1 MSFVR
6 SAIAAGLAL
15 GFATS
20 AFAAEPDACKTP
32 RFSDIGWTDVTATTG
47 LATRIL
53 KGLGYTPKAEVLSLP
68 VTYTAMKNKDIDV
81 FLGNWMPSQDGDR
94 KPYIEDKSIV
104 ETNMNL
110 KGAKYT
116 LAVPKYLHD
125 AGLKDFKDIKKFK
138 DQLKGKIYGIEPGN
152 DGNRLVSEMIHDD
165 AKWGLKGFEVV
176 ESSEQGMLAEVE
188 RASKK
193 KEPILFLGWAPHPM
207 NTKYDMQYL
216 TGGDD
221 VFGPDFGGANVFT
234 NVRTGWTEQCPNA
247 GKLVTQLV
255 FDLKMENE
263 VMGKILDDG
272 LEGEKAG
279 ESWLKANPAV
289 LDKWLAGVTTF
300 DGKPGLEAVKK
311 SLGL

>member
-234 NVRTGWTEQCPNA
+234 NVRAGWTEQCPNA

-272 LEGEKAG
+272 MEGEKAG

-300 DGKPGLEAVKK
+300 DGKPGLEAVKT

>member
-1 MSFVR
+1 MTFVR
-6 SAIAAGLAL
+6 SALAAGLAL
-15 GFATS
+15 GFVTS

-47 LATRIL
+47 LATRVL

-94 KPYIEDKSIV
+94 KPYIEDKSVV

-116 LAVPKYLHD
+116 LAVPKYLYD

-188 RASKK
+188 RAAKK
-193 KEPILFLGWAPHPM
+193 KDPIVFLGWAPHPM
-207 NTKYDMQYL
+207 NAKYDMQYL
-216 TGGDD
+216 AGGDD

-272 LEGEKAG
+272 MEGEKAA

-289 LDKWLAGVTTF
+289 LDTWLAGVTTF

>member
-1 MSFVR
+1 MSFLR
-6 SAIAAGLAL
+6 SALSAGLAI
-15 GFATS
+15 GFAS
-20 AFAAEPDACKTP
+20 AAAAAEPEACKTV

-47 LATRIL
+47 LATRVL

-81 FLGNWMPSQDGDR
+81 FLGNWMPSQTADR
-94 KPYIEDKSIV
+94 KPYIDDKSIV

-116 LAVPKYLHD
+116 LAVPAYLFE
-125 AGLKDFKDIKKFK
+125 AGLKDFKDIAKFK
-138 DQLKGKIYGIEPGN
+138 DKLQGKIYGIEPGN
-152 DGNRLVSEMIHDD
+152 DGNRLVSEMIGDV
-165 AKWGLKGFEVV
+165 AKWHLEGFSLV

-188 RASKK
+188 RATKK

-207 NTKYDMQYL
+207 NAKYDMQYL
-216 TGGDD
+216 SGGDD
-221 VFGPDFGGANVFT
+221 VFGADFGGANVFT

-272 LEGEKAG
+272 MEGDKAAA
-279 ESWLKANPAV
+279 SWLKANPAV
-289 LDKWLAGVTTF
+289 LDAWLAGVTTI